1 MTDKKTTLYVFNKEE
16 SMYHIVICDDDKS
29 YISYLKRLIIE
40 CGVEAEEIMFYEY
53 TSGEELIESL
63 EETKKVDLLIQDMQ
77 MKEYDGNRTAKL
89 FRKEHPSSVIVFCSG
104 VCQPTVESFET
115 TPFRYLLKEYSKER
129 MIKEL
134 VPVINEMKSKQT
146 EPVVIGTYRYDDV
159 KLRPDDILYISIVR
173 NGSEIHTVP
182 EQADVG
188 KGRPL
193 TSRKKIDELY
203 EELKDYGFEYAH
215 NSYIVNLNH
224 IKRKNT
230 KELELKDGTVLTIAR
245 SKEKQLRQAFAK
257 YKSHKY

>member
-1 MTDKKTTLYVFNKEE
+1 
-16 SMYHIVICDDDKS
+16 MYYIVICDDDKS
-29 YISYLKRLIIE
+29 YINYLKRMILK
-40 CGVEAEEIMFYEY
+40 CGVDSEEIMFYEY
-53 TSGEELIESL
+53 ASGEELIESL
-63 EETKKVDLLIQDMQ
+63 GETKKIDLLILDMQ

-115 TPFRYLLKEYSKER
+115 TPFRYLLKEYGQER

-134 VPVINEMKSKQT
+134 VPVIEEMKNKQT
-146 EPVVIGTYRYDDV
+146 EPVVIGTYRYEDIR
-159 KLRPDDILYISIVR
+159 LRPDDILYISIIR
-173 NGSEIHTVP
+173 NGSEIHVVP
-182 EQADVG
+182 EKAEGEKDRQ
-188 KGRPL
+188 L
-193 TSRKKIDELY
+193 TSRKKISELY

-224 IKRKNT
+224 IKKKKT
-230 KELELKDGTVLTIAR
+230 KELTLKDGTILTIAR